1 MNLNIDKKRNDYASL
16 SSKLSSTKNLDF
28 TTYYNPQGPNLNRP
42 DLPDYNAASTR
53 VRNPSSHL
61 FASVQNLPKKL
72 NISASV
78 TATMSPPVGALS
90 TNSASPSQFDFRNI
104 RSDASLVPPIRQ
116 TASIFKQ
123 PVTVIKTQ
131 EGKVKS
137 DLKHGAQEKPKQ
149 LFWEKR
155 LENFQACD
163 SEGTEF
169 TLIDLP
175 KQLKPVGP
183 HVKDQTLFQSVA
195 TALHSSMHPVTGQTS
210 SKTALTTN
218 PGVFVNPDQPLLYA
232 CSITED
238 DIRKQEDR
246 VQLARKK
253 LQEALAN

>member
-1 MNLNIDKKRNDYASL
+1 MMNLNIDKKRNDYASF
-16 SSKLSSTKNLDF
+16 SSKLNSTKNMDF
-28 TTYYNPQGPNLNRP
+28 ANFYNPQGPNLSRP
-42 DLPDYNAASTR
+42 DPMDYTSTTTR
-53 VRNPSSHL
+53 VRNPSNQL
-61 FASVQNLPKKL
+61 FSSVQNLPKKL
-72 NISASV
+72 NISPSV
-78 TATMSPPVGALS
+78 TATMSPPVGMLPS
-90 TNSASPSQFDFRNI
+90 NASPSQFDFRNI

-123 PVTVIKTQ
+123 PVTVIRTQ

-163 SEGTEF
+163 SDGTEF
-169 TLIDLP
+169 ALIDLP
-175 KQLKPVGP
+175 RQLKPVGP

-195 TALHSSMHPVTGQTS
+195 TALHTSVHPVTGQTS
-210 SKTALTTN
+210 SKTALSTN

-232 CSITED
+232 CSISEE